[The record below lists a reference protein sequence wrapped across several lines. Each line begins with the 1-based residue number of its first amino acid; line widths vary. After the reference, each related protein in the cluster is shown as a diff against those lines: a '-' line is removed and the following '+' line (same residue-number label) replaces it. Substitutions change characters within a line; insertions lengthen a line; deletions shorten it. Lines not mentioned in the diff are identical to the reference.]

1 MCDTQKLI
9 IKTKSLIIM
18 MSYLMCSP
26 WFCCVFSVLMNF
38 LQPPSKK
45 STSLYWLP
53 FDSEKGFLHW
63 LVKINYLLSKMESP
77 N

>member
-26 WFCCVFSVLMNF
+26 WFCCVFSVLMIF
-38 LQPPSKK
+38 FYSR
-45 STSLYWLP
+45 
-53 FDSEKGFLHW
+53 
-63 LVKINYLLSKMESP
+63 LVKNQLLFTDCPLILKKDFYTDLWR
-77 N
+77 